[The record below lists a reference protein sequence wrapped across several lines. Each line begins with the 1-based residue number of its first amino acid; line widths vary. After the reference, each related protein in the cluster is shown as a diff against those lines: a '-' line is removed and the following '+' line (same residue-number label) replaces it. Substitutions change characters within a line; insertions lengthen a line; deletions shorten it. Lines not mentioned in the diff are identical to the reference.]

1 MEMVGWL
8 TRSSNVNSAACL
20 IFIGIAYPRRP
31 SCRYGV
37 FAPPGGQYQRLAVG
51 AGKHRSV
58 SIKYSVSCDKWPVF
72 ALLPPPFPSAR
83 QAAHSRQ
90 SRFPAPQTRG
100 TFLPFA
106 LGKNRK
112 PSGSAGGLVKF
123 DSSESRRLVDGERTL
138 ARCNSLSSR
147 RGGEGRGEEARSKNH
162 LMTPS
167 LPSFAELLRRT
178 GRRSPRFPPCGT
190 GRERRG
196 LKPWIRMKRFGRKP
210 GSTFIKVW

>member
-20 IFIGIAYPRRP
+20 IFIGIAYPRKP

-90 SRFPAPQTRG
+90 FAQISFPFSANSRDFSSIRVWEKQGERV
-100 TFLPFA
+100 
-106 LGKNRK
+106 
-112 PSGSAGGLVKF
+112 SCLVRAK
-123 DSSESRRLVDGERTL
+123 SRRQIRTL
-138 ARCNSLSSR
+138 P
-147 RGGEGRGEEARSKNH
+147 
-162 LMTPS
+162 M
-167 LPSFAELLRRT
+167 
-178 GRRSPRFPPCGT
+178 
-190 GRERRG
+190 
-196 LKPWIRMKRFGRKP
+196 FGRVTPHSTGK
-210 GSTFIKVW
+210 GSPSIMEALANMKSSPPKSD